1 MIAAL
6 FRDSVTMTH
15 RNLLRIVRT
24 PQLAALLIAGPIVFV
39 LLFNVVFGGSI
50 GTGDLDY
57 IDFLIPGILVQMAV
71 FDGTNTAMAL
81 AEDHQRGT
89 IDRFRSL
96 PMQRAA
102 VLVGRVMA
110 DAVRA
115 TATSSIVV
123 VVGFILGFRPAGG
136 IEMLIPAV
144 ALVVAF
150 GHAFAWGY
158 SVLALHVPSPESL
171 QSASWIPVFPL
182 VFAAST
188 FAPVENM
195 PSWMQPVVEHQP
207 VTVTVDAVRALLHD
221 GTVGAPL
228 MQSLAWT
235 AALIAVFAT
244 WSVRRFSH
252 A

>member
-1 MIAAL
+1 MSVTL
-6 FRDSVTMTH
+6 TRDSLTMTH
-15 RNLLRIVRT
+15 RNLLRILRT
-24 PQLAALLIAGPIVFV
+24 PQLAALLVAGPVVFV

-50 GTGDLDY
+50 ATGELDY

-96 PMQRAA
+96 PMRRAA
-102 VLVGRVMA
+102 VLIGRVFA

-115 TATSSIVV
+115 TATATIVV
-123 VVGFILGFRPAGG
+123 VVGLVLGFRPGAGLAM
-136 IEMLIPAV
+136 IVPAI

-158 SVLALHVPSPESL
+158 SLLALHVPAPESL

-195 PSWMQPVVEHQP
+195 PDWMQPVVEHQP
-207 VTVTVDAVRALLHD
+207 VTVTVDAVRVLLHGGD
-221 GTVGAPL
+221 IASPL
-228 MQSLAWT
+228 AQSLAWT
-235 AALIAVFAT
+235 AALIALFAGLST
-244 WSVRRFSH
+244 RKFNRG
-252 A
+252 

>member
-1 MIAAL
+1 MSTL
-6 FRDSVTMTH
+6 VHDSLTMTR
-15 RNLLRIVRT
+15 RNVLRIGRT
-24 PQLAALLIAGPIVFV
+24 PQLVPLLVAGPVVFV

-50 GTGDLDY
+50 ATGELDY
-57 IDFLIPGILVQMAV
+57 IDYLIPGILVQMAV

-96 PMQRAA
+96 PMHRSA
-102 VLVGRVMA
+102 VLIGRVVA
-110 DAVRA
+110 DAVRVAA
-115 TATSSIVV
+115 TASVV
-123 VVGFILGFRPAGG
+123 VLVGYLLGFRPAAGF
-136 IEMLIPAV
+136 ETVVPAI

-150 GHAFAWGY
+150 GHVFAWGY
-158 SVLALHVPSPESL
+158 AVLALHVTNPESL

-195 PSWMQPVVEHQP
+195 PSWMQPVIEHQP
-207 VTVTVDAVRALLHD
+207 VTVTVDAIRSLLHGGD
-221 GTVGAPL
+221 LAWPL
-228 MQSLAWT
+228 TQSLAWT
-235 AALIAVFAT
+235 AGLVAIFST
-244 WSVRRFSH
+244 WSIRRFSR